1 MSNKENYLNKL
12 ETIKSI
18 PNEETLVPNLPMG
31 SYLQECENL
40 YQWAL
45 TDLEKLES
53 IGFTKAMLDDLP
65 VRAAACREAQ
75 SIWNKDFRSQ
85 QIAQQEWKEKSPA
98 VYEMRNALLHAMRYA
113 YRNDAALMGRVSA
126 IADGSGNADMIQDLN
141 DITVLG
147 RQNPTQLLAVGI
159 DEAKLTE
166 AATRSRE
173 MATLLA
179 QANGDIAEQNQS
191 KIIRDKAYTHLKQ
204 LADEV
209 YAAGKFIFWK
219 DAQRIKG
226 YTSSYWRNTKKAKTP
241 TDTQTTDSTK
251 A

>member
-1 MSNKENYLNKL
+1 MSNNQDYLNKL

-31 SYLQECENL
+31 AYLQECENL

-45 TDLEKLES
+45 TDLEKLTS
-53 IGFTKAMLDDLP
+53 IGITKAMLDDLP
-65 VRAAACREAQ
+65 VRAGACREAQ

-85 QIAQQEWKEKSPA
+85 QIAQQEWNEQSPA
-98 VYEMRNALLHAMRYA
+98 AYDLRDALLHAMRYA
-113 YRNDAALMGRVSA
+113 YRNDAALLGRVSA
-126 IADGSGNADMIQDLN
+126 IADGNGHADMIQDLN
-141 DITVLG
+141 DLTVLG
-147 RQNPTQLLAVGI
+147 RQNPTQLLAAGI

-166 AATRSRE
+166 AAKLSDE
-173 MATLLA
+173 MAILLA
-179 QANGDIAEQNQS
+179 RANGDIAEQNES

-209 YAAGKFIFWK
+209 YAAGKFLFWK

-226 YTSSYWRNTKKAKTP
+226 YTMSYWRKAKRAKKQ
-241 TDTQTTDSTK
+241 TDTETNDSTD

>member
-18 PNEETLVPNLPMG
+18 PTEATLVPNLPVG

-53 IGFTKAMLDDLP
+53 IGFSKAMLDDLP

-85 QIAQQEWKEKSPA
+85 QIAQQEWKELSPA
-98 VYEMRNALLHAMRYA
+98 AYELRDTLLHAMRYA
-113 YRNDAALMGRVSA
+113 YRNDAAILSRVSA
-126 IADGSGNADMIQDLN
+126 IAEGSGNADMIQDLN

-147 RQNPTQLLAVGI
+147 RQNLTQLLAVGI
-159 DEAKLTE
+159 DEAKLAE
-166 AATRSRE
+166 AATLSNNL
-173 MATLLA
+173 APLLA
-179 QANGDIAEQNQS
+179 RANGDIAEQSQS
-191 KIIRDKAYTHLKQ
+191 KTIRDKAYTHLKQ
-204 LADEV
+204 LADEI
-209 YAAGKFIFWK
+209 YAAGKFLFWK
-219 DAQRIKG
+219 DEQRIKG
-226 YTSSYWRNTKKAKTP
+226 YTISYWRNTKKAKKQ
-241 TDTQTTDSTK
+241 TDAVTTDSTN

>member
-1 MSNKENYLNKL
+1 MSNNQNYLNKL
-12 ETIKSI
+12 EIIMSI
-18 PNEETLVPNLPMG
+18 PAEETLVPNLPMG

-45 TDLEKLES
+45 TDLEKLTS
-53 IGFTKAMLDDLP
+53 IGITKAMLDDLP
-65 VRAAACREAQ
+65 VRAGACREAQ

-85 QIAQQEWKEKSPA
+85 QIAQQEWNDQSPA
-98 VYEMRNALLHAMRYA
+98 AYDLRDALLHAMRYA
-113 YRNDAALMGRVSA
+113 YRNDAALLGRVSA
-126 IADGSGNADMIQDLN
+126 IAEGNGHADMIQDLN
-141 DITVLG
+141 DLTVLG
-147 RQNPTQLLAVGI
+147 RQNPTQLLAAGI

-166 AATRSRE
+166 AATLSNE

-179 QANGDIAEQNQS
+179 QANGDIAEQNES

-209 YAAGKFIFWK
+209 YAAGKFLFWK

-226 YTSSYWRNTKKAKTP
+226 YTMSYWRKTKKAKTP
-241 TDTQTTDSTK
+241 TDTETNDSIN